1 MPHVSYKTIVNAP
14 YERVSALLVDKM
26 DWPKK
31 YVGGILYSTILERGD
46 GFLIREM
53 YQPPPVDLRIKEKIY
68 YRDVPGGE
76 EFVYEHI
83 DNPTYT
89 GTFRNVLTRVEGS
102 DDKVELEYV
111 QAWDPRPGMAEK
123 FSDDEANRNVES
135 AVNHLKELAENPVDV
150 PDWVRAFYE
159 VVDSMGSDAMAPL
172 LADNVK
178 FRMGNGPEVLGRD
191 NVIAGSRGITKM
203 FAGIKHDYVS
213 VNEVDGRT
221 FVDCWVTYTM
231 LDDKTYVLPFLT
243 IFERP
248 RGDITSVKIF
258 GDMSPLKHGW
268 PE

>member
-14 YERVSALLVDKM
+14 YDRVSELLVDKM
-26 DWPKK
+26 EWPKK
-31 YVGGILYSTILERGD
+31 YVGAILYSSILERGN
-46 GFLIREM
+46 GYLIREM

-68 YRDVPGGE
+68 YHEVDGGQ

-89 GTFRNVLTRVEGS
+89 GTFRNVLTRVDGS

-111 QAWDPRPGMAEK
+111 QAWELRPGQTEK
-123 FSDDEANRNVES
+123 FSDEEAQSNIEN
-135 AVNHLKELAENPVDV
+135 AVNHMKELSENPVDV
-150 PDWVRAFYE
+150 PDWVRDFYV
-159 VVDSMGSDAMAPL
+159 VVDAMGSDEMAPM
-172 LADNVK
+172 LADKVK

-191 NVIAGSRGITKM
+191 AVVAGSRGITKM

-231 LDDKTYVLPFLT
+231 FDGSTYVLPFMT
-243 IFERP
+243 VFERP
-248 RGDITSVKIF
+248 GNEITSVKIF
-258 GDMSPLKHGW
+258 GDLSPLRHGW
-268 PE
+268 PS